1 MNYSFT
7 FDCGKAREKC
17 VSELNE
23 RGKKISKIFGPGMI
37 FFLLHNGKCVTNA
50 RWEKLLMGDRVN
62 GNWIRKYWAS
72 VARHKVLWSKCA
84 VSFDQRN
91 AISIAPCWGKLEVV

>member
-17 VSELNE
+17 VSKLNGTRE
-23 RGKKISKIFGPGMI
+23 KKISKIFGPGMI

-50 RWEKLLMGDRVN
+50 RDGKSFSWAIELMEIG
-62 GNWIRKYWAS
+62 
-72 VARHKVLWSKCA
+72 
-84 VSFDQRN
+84 
-91 AISIAPCWGKLEVV
+91 